1 MTSSMAFGNPWHG
14 RLTGDG
20 LVVSGGVLVTDIQG
34 HGASGTAIPVPY
46 VAPGLLE
53 NLGHTYYYK
62 QPGIVAAETPA
73 AIAAIGGEFKND
85 AIFFGS
91 KRRYSPFSG
100 TGMLGKYEWLHF
112 GEDGKWRRMSL
123 HVVSVSGMATVVE
136 IFSGE
141 QFGVLNKTVST
152 TATMVAQLTLVG
164 RACSD
169 PLLSEIDVRHDGRQ
183 IVICLL
189 GKWANALDAESETP
203 DHVVFNNATIRA
215 IAAAWRI
222 DVAANLASV
231 SATRLWV
238 AEDLGIENTGVESW
252 MEPTG
257 GVVFEDIGGVR
268 YFFQPVYEKDT
279 VSGGSVFSMDRLLG
293 CGFSADGTLHLIR
306 LRYRRE
312 RAVQWIEEWG
322 FVSRG
327 SAALPTSY
335 IPGGV
340 VAGGALYP
348 LVRGDTN
355 WPVTSVMHNDPP
367 PYTYVREIVSN
378 GVTLKTI
385 SGNGVSTLHA
395 DPLTN
400 NVFDLRDTSQSIC
413 RLGPGCIDDTAIA
426 GPSPYASFNPRA
438 GLVLSSTNPI
448 GFV

>member
-1 MTSSMAFGNPWHG
+1 MTAAMAFGNPWHG
-14 RLTGDG
+14 RLQSDG
-20 LVVSGGVLVTDIQG
+20 LVVSGGVLVTEIQG
-34 HGASGTAIPVPY
+34 HGASGAAIPVPY
-46 VAPGLLE
+46 VAPELLE

-62 QPGIVAAETPA
+62 QPGIAAAETPA
-73 AIAAIGGEFKND
+73 AITALGGEFRND

-123 HVVSVSGMATVVE
+123 HTVSVSGVETVVD
-136 IFSGE
+136 IYSGE
-141 QFGVLNKTVST
+141 QFGVLNKTDST
-152 TATMVAQLTLVG
+152 TATLVARLTLAG

-203 DHVVFNNATIRA
+203 DNVVFNNATIRA
-215 IAAAWRI
+215 IVAAWRI
-222 DVAANLASV
+222 DVAADLASA

-268 YFFQPVYEKDT
+268 YFFQPVYEKST
-279 VSGGSVFSMDRLLG
+279 VYGGSVFSMERLIG
-293 CGFSADGTLHLIR
+293 SAFSADGALHLIK
-306 LRYRRE
+306 LKYRRE
-312 RAVQWIEEWG
+312 RAFQWLEEWG

-327 SAALPTSY
+327 SVLLPSSY
-335 IPGGV
+335 VPDGV
-340 VAGGALYP
+340 VASGVLAP
-348 LVRGDTN
+348 LVRDDTN
-355 WPVTSVMHNDPP
+355 WPVTSIMHNDPP
-367 PYTYVREIVSN
+367 PYTYVRDVVSN
-378 GVTLKTI
+378 SVTLKTI
-385 SGNGVSTLHA
+385 SGNSASALHA
-395 DPLTN
+395 EELTN
-400 NVFDLRDTSQSIC
+400 NAFDLRDSAQSLC
-413 RLGPGCIDDTAIA
+413 RLGPGCIDDSIMTGSVFGA
-426 GPSPYASFNPRA
+426 FNPRT
-438 GLVLSSTNPI
+438 GTVHSSGSAI